1 MDKTTR
7 QKLEE
12 TGIELVRIAQRY
24 ESRSRFLGS
33 NLDDALAGAMEYFCF
48 NPKSN
53 LRPECVFRLCL
64 LREQSRR
71 LKFGSG
77 AADLQARK

>member
-1 MDKTTR
+1 MDEMTR

-33 NLDDALAGAMEYFCF
+33 NIDDALAGAMEFFCF

-53 LRPECVFRLCL
+53 LRPESVFRLSL
-64 LREQSRR
+64 RREQSKR
-71 LKFGSG
+71 LKFGG
-77 AADLQARK
+77 GDADLPARK